1 MEMIKELFN
10 YTGINIKKEHWN
22 TYDEMNKIII
32 FIDLRDKYKAEKIGD
47 GDYDDE
53 YDDVYDYWK
62 MPCTNAA

>member
-32 FIDLRDKYKAEKIGD
+32 FIFSDSVNKSSCISVKNIHILIKT
-47 GDYDDE
+47 
-53 YDDVYDYWK
+53 VFL
-62 MPCTNAA
+62 